1 LKYIYLPVF
10 LFVVLVGTLRAQEQN
25 PETINMDG
33 FWKVHADMDKRKS
46 MGQLDTVYFKH
57 YFKTLDLAPHFKDD
71 APFIL
76 DFYKNT
82 AYSFYYNGILPEE
95 TIKLYSL
102 FFESYAYLEPK
113 LSDSLKQAMLN
124 KRSFAH
130 GIKARCH
137 AQLQQLELA
146 EAEHQKNLTLM
157 QDVKSI
163 YLAST
168 LANYGHF
175 LLYRKKDTA
184 AAKTYYDKSYEF
196 TQHFFPEHDYLGAI
210 KDHLADYYFVTENK
224 EKAKE
229 IYLDNYSFYCPRKVS
244 KSDSIIPFDLPKFI
258 ATGTR
263 LIETNLSL
271 GVSGNNAQILQH
283 LEHHIQQANVKPEL
297 RLNVALAKAQWLTA
311 QGKAI
316 ESRQQM
322 LRARK
327 LSDSITQATETHQRI
342 LRSAY
347 HTVIL
352 NRLRQ
357 SHQIEKKQKETKI
370 QNQNLRFSILVILA
384 LSAIGF
390 LISLVLRR
398 RQHLVNA
405 RNEKLMAEQSLALT
419 ALKNQQLEMEVTAKE
434 RDLSD
439 FALNLSQN
447 QEWAKQLAQKIDAL
461 KATRGR
467 ERKKNLDALEADI
480 KKKVAWDADT
490 KTFFH
495 RLDKL
500 SHGFYG
506 QLQQKYP
513 DLSKNDIRLCSLIR
527 LKLTSMQIANLQ
539 NITLASVNTNRY
551 RLRKKLDLG
560 KSHDL
565 DRFIQSL

>member
-1 LKYIYLPVF
+1 LKYILLPVF
-10 LFVVLVGTLRAQEQN
+10 LFVVLVGTLQAQEQS

-33 FWKVHADMDKRKS
+33 FWQAHGDMDKRKAQ
-46 MGQLDTVYFKH
+46 GLLDTVYFEH
-57 YFKTLDLAPHFKDD
+57 YFKTLDLAPRFKDD

-102 FFESYAYLEPK
+102 FFENYAYLEPK

-124 KRSFAH
+124 KRSFAY

-146 EAEHQKNLTLM
+146 EAEHQKNLILM

-163 YLAST
+163 YQAST

-196 TQHFFPEHDYLGAI
+196 TRKHFPEHDYLGAI
-210 KDHLADYYFVTENK
+210 QDHLADYFFVTGNK

-229 IYLDNYSFYCPRKVS
+229 IYLDNYEFYCPK
-244 KSDSIIPFDLPKFI
+244 KEPISDSITPFDLPKFI
-258 ATGTR
+258 ETGTR
-263 LIETNLSL
+263 LIEANISL
-271 GVSGNNAQILQH
+271 GKSGDNAQILNH
-283 LEHHIQQANVKPEL
+283 LERHIKQANVKPKL
-297 RLNVALAKAQWLTA
+297 RLKVAFAKAQWLTA
-311 QGKAI
+311 QGKAH
-316 ESRQQM
+316 ESRTQM
-322 LRARK
+322 LLARK

-342 LRSAY
+342 LQSAY

-357 SHQIEKKQKETKI
+357 SHQIEKNQKETKI

-390 LISLVLRR
+390 LVSLVLRR

-405 RNEKLMAEQSLALT
+405 RNEQVMAEQSLKLT

-447 QEWAKQLAQKIDAL
+447 QEWAKQLALKIDAL

-467 ERKKNLDALEADI
+467 ERKKNLDALEKDI
-480 KKKVAWDADT
+480 RNKVAHDT
-490 KTFFH
+490 ETKAFFH

-500 SHGFYG
+500 SHGFYNT
-506 QLQQKYP
+506 LQQKYP
-513 DLSKNDIRLCSLIR
+513 DLSKNDIRLC
-527 LKLTSMQIANLQ
+527 
-539 NITLASVNTNRY
+539 
-551 RLRKKLDLG
+551 
-560 KSHDL
+560 
-565 DRFIQSL
+565 